1 MVKGSVASSI
11 EDRYIYFDDLND
23 ETGEMRKKI
32 SYMTHFEPW
41 DWSIGLTVY
50 EDEFYEGLEIVKF
63 IILWGTLI
71 IISISISV
79 FYLAIRKKISLLK
92 EVALVSNNIANGQ
105 IQATNL
111 AESTDEIGQLAA
123 AYNKMSNQLL
133 KLVQGVKSTSSY
145 LLDSATELSAVSE
158 QTLASSE
165 EIGTAINEIS
175 LGTQE
180 QASDLEKINES
191 VETLTNSI
199 ALMNQQSNIIREV
212 TGKSRILSNEGNE
225 IVTSLRKSNAASLT
239 ASEKIN
245 TGIKSLYDKTQEIHH
260 IMETIENIA
269 AETNLLALNAS
280 IEAARAGEH
289 GKGFSVVA
297 NEIRKLAEQSK
308 KATIQVR
315 EVVSTIATETGH
327 TVEIVEQ
334 TMLTSN
340 QLNNDVVGTQDK
352 FDQLSHSIMETV
364 SALES
369 LTNEIENITN
379 QTTIIGDGIQSSSG
393 VSEQTAASVEE
404 ISSSIDEQNSAIGQ
418 VAKSAEQLNVM
429 NKELDDMLSKYH
441 I

>member
-1 MVKGSVASSI
+1 
-11 EDRYIYFDDLND
+11 
-23 ETGEMRKKI
+23 
-32 SYMTHFEPW
+32 
-41 DWSIGLTVY
+41 
-50 EDEFYEGLEIVKF
+50 
-63 IILWGTLI
+63 
-71 IISISISV
+71 
-79 FYLAIRKKISLLK
+79 
-92 EVALVSNNIANGQ
+92 
-105 IQATNL
+105 
-111 AESTDEIGQLAA
+111 
-123 AYNKMSNQLL
+123 MSNQLL